1 MLDNKFLDKVMDQIL
16 SETNIDYDKEK
27 ICVPFGALYSSFFPF
42 HFFSL
47 FQLSSPDSLPFLLAS
62 FLSHCKNVY
71 CLNKEESEYVWEKYK
86 KELTS
91 IINEKEL
98 C

>member
-1 MLDNKFLDKVMDQIL
+1 MNEEFLNKVYNQIMSETKIIDNKI
-16 SETNIDYDKEK
+16 YA
-27 ICVPFGALYSSFFPF
+27 PFIFPF

-47 FQLSSPDSLPFLLAS
+47 FQLSSPSSLPFLFAS
-62 FLSHCKNVY
+62 FLSHCKNIY

>member
-1 MLDNKFLDKVMDQIL
+1 MLDNKFLNKVYNQIMSETKIINDKIHAPFFFSSSFSSLFSLSFSLIL
-16 SETNIDYDKEK
+16 S
-27 ICVPFGALYSSFFPF
+27 P
-42 HFFSL
+42 SL
-47 FQLSSPDSLPFLLAS
+47 FAS

-86 KELTS
+86 KELTD

>member
-1 MLDNKFLDKVMDQIL
+1 MNEEFLNKVYNQIM
-16 SETNIDYDKEK
+16 SETKIINDK
-27 ICVPFGALYSSFFPF
+27 IHAPIILPFLI
-42 HFFSL
+42 FSL
-47 FQLSSPDSLPFLLAS
+47 FQLSSPSSLPFIFAS

-86 KELTS
+86 KELTD